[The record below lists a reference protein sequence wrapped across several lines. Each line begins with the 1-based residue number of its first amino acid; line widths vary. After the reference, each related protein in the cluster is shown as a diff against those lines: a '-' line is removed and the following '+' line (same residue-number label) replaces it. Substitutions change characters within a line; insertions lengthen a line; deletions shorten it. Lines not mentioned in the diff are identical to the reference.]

1 MSHLHD
7 GMTMLAGGLL
17 HVNPGRIPP
26 GMASVNG
33 QFLVPRDYLRPSSVV
48 LRDAVRH
55 PRRVQYA
62 VPAQYRAAACAL
74 THPGTTLTGFGAL
87 ALYGLPYLVDAHDVV
102 LVSPTLSVK
111 RWGRSFTPTLM
122 RKQLKPN
129 EVWKVVC
136 RNVLINIATP
146 PVAVAQALQLI
157 RTQRCSWP
165 VHATGDEET
174 RVRAVQ
180 LVDACRRFLGVAPEQ
195 ITAAGRGRANNR
207 WLADVLRASSVLA
220 DSPMETEMR
229 LLAAPVARK
238 FGLKLE
244 EQFEFWADGQLI
256 SRADLAFP
264 EAKVALY
271 YDGGHHDEKGTRVR
285 DTRID
290 LHLTSI
296 AWRPLRY
303 GTNMLGGL
311 AHHLEVVL
319 RERGF
324 VKVDTPER

>member
-1 MSHLHD
+1 
-7 GMTMLAGGLL
+7 
-17 HVNPGRIPP
+17 
-26 GMASVNG
+26 
-33 QFLVPRDYLRPSSVV
+33 
-48 LRDAVRH
+48 
-55 PRRVQYA
+55 
-62 VPAQYRAAACAL
+62 
-74 THPGTTLTGFGAL
+74 
-87 ALYGLPYLVDAHDVV
+87 
-102 LVSPTLSVK
+102 
-111 RWGRSFTPTLM
+111 
-122 RKQLKPN
+122 
-129 EVWKVVC
+129 
-136 RNVLINIATP
+136 
-146 PVAVAQALQLI
+146 
-157 RTQRCSWP
+157 
-165 VHATGDEET
+165 
-174 RVRAVQ
+174 
-180 LVDACRRFLGVAPEQ
+180 
-195 ITAAGRGRANNR
+195 
-207 WLADVLRASSVLA
+207 
-220 DSPMETEMR
+220 MR